1 MLKLSRAVLA
11 VMLVLVAALSAA
23 GCGGDVKKNN
33 AYVDAVNRAQ
43 NEFASTFDR
52 LNAQITS
59 TSSPKQD
66 RATLKRFQI
75 AIDKVVAD
83 LRSVTPPDKV
93 KPMHKELIGE
103 ISSYGG
109 EIAKARKA
117 FASSDPAKVIAAQ
130 TQLVTAV
137 TSVSSR
143 INSTIDKINK
153 KLRE

>member
-1 MLKLSRAVLA
+1 MPKLLRAALPCLLLVLA
-11 VMLVLVAALSAA
+11 LAAT

-33 AYVDAVNRAQ
+33 AYVDAVNKAQ

-66 RATLKRFQI
+66 RATLKRFQD
-75 AIDKVVAD
+75 AIDSVVAD
-83 LRSVTPPDKV
+83 LRAVDTPKKVTGL
-93 KPMHKELIGE
+93 HKELIGE

-117 FASSDPAKVIAAQ
+117 FGSSDPAKVIAAQ

-143 INSTIDKINK
+143 INSTIDQINK

>member
-1 MLKLSRAVLA
+1 MLKPARAAIV
-11 VMLVLVAALSAA
+11 LVLVLLAAVAA
-23 GCGGDVKKNN
+23 GGCGGDVKENN
-33 AYVDAVNRAQ
+33 EYVDAVNKAQ

-66 RATLKRFQI
+66 RATLKRFQD

-83 LRSVTPPDKV
+83 LDKV
-93 KPMHKELIGE
+93 KPPDEVKDLHKELTGE

-117 FASSDPAKVIAAQ
+117 FGSSDPAKVIAAQ

-137 TSVSSR
+137 TQVSSR
-143 INSTIDKINK
+143 INSTIDSINK